1 MLKLISVEFTNFK
14 VFGGEAYRVS
24 FNGSDL
30 MLLDGPNG
38 YGKTSV
44 FDAIELALTGAINR
58 FISTDGR
65 QTPEDVVVAH
75 NPRSDVLIDIKLSHL
90 SGEIL
95 SLRRKLKSPIPTGA
109 QRISRFPELWDVFI
123 EIDDGWKPIK
133 QTEVETLLGNSNFTR
148 DFHLFHYIQQ
158 EEAASFLKTNSETAR
173 ATQIS
178 KLFGDTAAA
187 EAKYT
192 QLKGIERKLSSQRAM
207 QIQKAELLKKSHNI
221 DSASHAE
228 KFGDV
233 EHRYLLPWLAELS
246 KSPEW
251 DLEKFEAFN
260 QTKFSSFSAELTVLQ
275 EFIHYKDIYVAV
287 LPYLRAVR
295 SPELLTDYLG
305 FFNSLDHIKDL
316 EEKKSKDQVL
326 ERSYSLLVEGEIPS
340 NFFHVFDLLGRKDH
354 DEFEAANE
362 TVKELRRT
370 SSGLKTVYGKIV
382 VQHTELS
389 RSLSVL
395 PEESKCLF
403 CGKPHDDHEGL
414 MVAAANRV
422 NDFSMLLSGQDLS
435 ILALESDIKKRFI
448 SPVIAQILEYRA
460 NNLVPTDEAFDL
472 LKKADLSKVR
482 LNKLN
487 AWLSSCPFSV
497 KDLMLPKI
505 SHDIDA
511 DYLSQNLGEMMSR
524 IHSHTPQTS
533 LEYQVADDG
542 SAFDRMFKDYFNNLN
557 DNLASVTEEN
567 VVQKK
572 KYLESCY
579 HSSFQLVLKDISTHT
594 ENAEKL
600 LLVERE
606 LASIAV
612 KVLTKIRQYKKK
624 LIGDIEIP
632 FYIYSGKILQSH
644 QSGLGQGVF
653 LKDPTGGDEL
663 KNVRLVSNY
672 ERDHDVLNTMSSG
685 QISAVVIALTLALN
699 KIYAKGFS
707 PVLIDDPVQTMDDIN
722 MSSLVELLRNEFPDR
737 QVVLSTHEDKVAKYF
752 VYKYL
757 KYGRSVRQL
766 NLMTGEEYDSVDNYQ
781 YVPLVVD
788 READLR
794 RD

>member
-14 VFGGEAYRVS
+14 VFGGDAYRVS

-44 FDAIELALTGAINR
+44 FDAVELALTGAIDR

-75 NPRSDVLIDIKLSHL
+75 NPKSEVLIDIKLSRS
-90 SGEIL
+90 SGKAL

-109 QRISRFPELWDVFI
+109 QKISRFHELWDVFI
-123 EIDDGWKPIK
+123 ESDGDWKPIK
-133 QTEVETLLGNSNFTR
+133 QNEVERLLGNSDFTR

-192 QLKGIERKLSSQRAM
+192 RLKDIERKISSQRVV
-207 QIQKAELLKKSHNI
+207 QSQKAELLKKSHNI
-221 DSASHAE
+221 ESASHAE

-233 EHRYLLPWLAELS
+233 EHRFLFPWLIELS

-251 DLEKFEAFN
+251 DLKEFEAFN

-275 EFIHYKDIYVAV
+275 EFIHHRDVYLVA
-287 LPYLRAVR
+287 LPYLRATR
-295 SPELLTDYLG
+295 SPELLADFLG
-305 FFNSLDHIKDL
+305 FYNSLGFVKEF
-316 EEKKSKDQVL
+316 EESKSKDQML
-326 ERSYSLLVEGEIPS
+326 ERSHNSLVEGEIPT
-340 NFFHVFDLLGRKDH
+340 NLLHVFALLGREDH
-354 DEFEAANE
+354 VEFEKARDA
-362 TVKELRRT
+362 VKELRRT
-370 SSGLKTVYGKIV
+370 SSGLKTIYGKIV
-382 VQHTELS
+382 AQHAELV
-389 RSLSVL
+389 RSLNLL

-403 CGKPHDDHEGL
+403 CGTPHSDHADLEA
-414 MVAAANRV
+414 AAANRV
-422 NDFSMLLSGQDLS
+422 NDFSMLLSGQDLT
-435 ILALESDIKKRFI
+435 ILALENDIKNRFI
-448 SPVIAQILEYRA
+448 NPVITQISEYRS
-460 NNLVPTDEAFDL
+460 NNPVLTDETLAL
-472 LKKADLSKVR
+472 VKKAELAKER
-482 LNKLN
+482 LHKFN
-487 AWLSSCPFSV
+487 AWLSNCPFSMQ
-497 KDLMLPKI
+497 DLMFPKL

-511 DYLSQNLGEMMSR
+511 DQLAQNLDEMMSR
-524 IHSHTPQTS
+524 VHVNTPPTS
-533 LEYQVADDG
+533 IEYQVADDG
-542 SAFDRMFKDYFNNLN
+542 NAFDRMFKDYFNNRN
-557 DNLASVTEEN
+557 DNLLSVTEEH

-579 HSSFQLVLKDISTHT
+579 HSSFQLVLKDIAVHT

-600 LLVERE
+600 LKLERE
-606 LASIAV
+606 LAGIAV

-644 QSGLGQGVF
+644 QSGIGQGVF

-707 PVLIDDPVQTMDDIN
+707 PILIDDPVQTMDDIN

-781 YVPLVVD
+781 YAPVVG
-788 READLR
+788 
-794 RD
+794 